1 LYHFSAQI
9 RAEKQGRTMYDT
21 LQNQGLGHLP
31 EATLEKHLSAHEKNS
46 AERFSLLSE
55 KLEGLKKSEYSKQLT
70 TEKEGIKMGHEHE
83 SGVKVENIFK
93 GDGMNAILPA
103 LLANKDHH
111 GGLGGTGGALAGGLG
126 GLLLGGLLGSN
137 GNGGLFGGNNGG
149 GSNVANVVENLAILN
164 AIQSG
169 QLANQAGFNGI
180 EGAIATQSLGAAT
193 QASQYALAAQG
204 QISGVK
210 DSIQTLG
217 SGLAVALGNVNQNVL
232 VTAAQTA
239 AAITAD
245 GDRTRS
251 LITNQYEATLNRQL
265 TEANLRLEG
274 VERARGHDAI
284 NMRID
289 NSNTV
294 TQAQAQTQMQFQ
306 MQQQG
311 QLLNGLYP
319 YILGTHQHAQATNA
333 NIIAG
338 NTGAVTTGAQTS
350 TPTNVNAR

>member
-1 LYHFSAQI
+1 
-9 RAEKQGRTMYDT
+9 
-21 LQNQGLGHLP
+21 
-31 EATLEKHLSAHEKNS
+31 
-46 AERFSLLSE
+46 
-55 KLEGLKKSEYSKQLT
+55 
-70 TEKEGIKMGHEHE
+70 
-83 SGVKVENIFK
+83 
-93 GDGMNAILPA
+93 
-103 LLANKDHH
+103 
-111 GGLGGTGGALAGGLG
+111 
-126 GLLLGGLLGSN
+126 
-137 GNGGLFGGNNGG
+137 
-149 GSNVANVVENLAILN
+149 
-164 AIQSG
+164 
-169 QLANQAGFNGI
+169 
-180 EGAIATQSLGAAT
+180 
-193 QASQYALAAQG
+193 LAAQG

>member
-1 LYHFSAQI
+1 LYHFSAQT

-83 SGVKVENIFK
+83 GGVKVENIFK

-111 GGLGGTGGALAGGLG
+111 GGLGGALAGGLG
-126 GLLLGGLLGSN
+126 GLLLGGLLGNN
-137 GNGGLFGGNNGG
+137 GNGGLFGGNGNNGG
-149 GSNVANVVENLAILN
+149 NVLPTLENYQVLN
-164 AIQSG
+164 SIQSS
-169 QLANQAGFNGI
+169 QLATQAGFNAV
-180 EGAIATQSLGAAT
+180 ESAISAQSLGIAN
-193 QASQYALAAQG
+193 QASQYALGAQS

-210 DSIQTLG
+210 DSVQTLG

-239 AAITAD
+239 AAIAAD

-251 LITNQYEATLNRQL
+251 LITSQYEASLNRQL

-289 NSNTV
+289 NSNNV

>member
-1 LYHFSAQI
+1 
-9 RAEKQGRTMYDT
+9 M
-21 LQNQGLGHLP
+21 
-31 EATLEKHLSAHEKNS
+31 
-46 AERFSLLSE
+46 
-55 KLEGLKKSEYSKQLT
+55 
-70 TEKEGIKMGHEHE
+70 EHE
-83 SGVKVENIFK
+83 NVKVENIFK
-93 GDGMNAILPA
+93 SHKDSGMAAILPA
-103 LLANKDHH
+103 LLANNNNSH
-111 GGLGGTGGALAGGLG
+111 GGMGGAGALAGGIG
-126 GLLLGGLLGSN
+126 GLLIGGLLGGN
-137 GNGGLFGGNNGG
+137 GNGGLFGGNNSG
-149 GSNVANVVENLAILN
+149 GSNVANVVENLAVLN

-180 EGAIATQSLGAAT
+180 ESAIATQSLGAAT

-204 QISGVK
+204 QIAGVK

-289 NSNTV
+289 NSNNV

-306 MQQQG
+306 VQQQG
-311 QLLNGLYP
+311 ALLQGLYP
-319 YILGTHQHAQATNA
+319 YIVGTHQHAQATNA